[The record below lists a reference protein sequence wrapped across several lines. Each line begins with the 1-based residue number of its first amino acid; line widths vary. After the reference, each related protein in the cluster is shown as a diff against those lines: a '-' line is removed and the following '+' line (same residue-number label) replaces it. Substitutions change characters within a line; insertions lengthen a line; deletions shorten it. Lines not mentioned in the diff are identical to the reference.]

1 MANGQPL
8 PDDLIPTMQQALRD
22 QEESAGKVLA
32 HCRSGTRSSFLW
44 GIIQIMEGKLNT
56 MQVIEMAGN
65 AGINLG
71 GFAPYL
77 QQIEQQVQ
85 S

>member
-1 MANGQPL
+1 
-8 PDDLIPTMQQALRD
+8 
-22 QEESAGKVLA
+22 LA

-44 GIIQIMEGKLNT
+44 GIIQVMEGKLSA
-56 MQVIEMAGN
+56 MEVVEKSGN
-65 AGINLG
+65 VGINLG

-77 QQIEQQVQ
+77 QHIEQEVQ